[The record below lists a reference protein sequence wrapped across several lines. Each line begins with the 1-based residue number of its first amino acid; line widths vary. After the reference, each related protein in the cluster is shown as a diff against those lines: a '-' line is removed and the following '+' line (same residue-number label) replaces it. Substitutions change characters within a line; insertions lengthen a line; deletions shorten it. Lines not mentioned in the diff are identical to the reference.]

1 MFLSKITAVVVLA
14 LSLIAAPVYARDL
27 DAGTYELIEYAE
39 ELGITVLTNGP
50 NCKGQYGTFSPRTMT
65 IDVCRVSIV
74 NGKADMEAH
83 STVRHEMIHVAQ
95 YCAAKRQGRLSYVT
109 LMEDKDKF
117 TTFVTDSISLDAIEE
132 IVENYPKKHIAPE
145 LEAAAAERVI
155 SATEILDIVK
165 FRCRDGL

>member
-1 MFLSKITAVVVLA
+1 MFLTRITAVAVLA

-95 YCAAKRQGRLSYVT
+95 YCAAKRQGKLSYVT

-117 TTFVTDSISLDAIEE
+117 ATFVADSITPEAIKS
-132 IVENYPKKHIAPE
+132 IIDNYPKKHVAPE

-155 SATEILDIVK
+155 SATEILEIVK

>member
-1 MFLSKITAVVVLA
+1 MFLTRITAVAVLA

-27 DAGTYELIEYAE
+27 DAGTYELVEYAE
-39 ELGITVLTNGP
+39 ELGITFTTNGP

-74 NGKADMEAH
+74 SGKADMEAH

-95 YCAAKRQGRLSYVT
+95 YCAAKRQGKLSYVT

-117 TTFVTDSISLDAIEE
+117 STFIADSISLDAIES
-132 IVENYPKKHIAPE
+132 IVENYPKKHVAPE

-155 SATEILDIVK
+155 SATEVLDIVK
-165 FRCRDGL
+165 YRCRDGL

>member
-1 MFLSKITAVVVLA
+1 MFLSKITAVAVLA
-14 LSLIAAPVYARDL
+14 LSLIAAPVFARDL

-39 ELGITVLTNGP
+39 ELGVTVITNGP

-65 IDVCRVSIV
+65 IDVCKVSIV

-117 TTFVTDSISLDAIEE
+117 ATFVADSITPEAIKS
-132 IVENYPKKHIAPE
+132 ILANYPKKHVAPE
-145 LEAAAAERVI
+145 LEAAAAERVV